1 MFIPFSGLHSVHLKL
16 RWPPVI
22 ASARSRRICR
32 WRKGLYTIY
41 TIYNKGNVGN
51 NCLSLV
57 TLGLPPIWYIR
68 IKRKWSLLL
77 ISLDKRVLSTHA
89 CVLLDINYFILFFLI
104 IIIIIILN
112 LGRISWYRREQIY
125 RSVYS
130 AKLRTPQSGFP
141 GVQKSEFKKIKFKVV
156 MQLSWSSCP
165 LS

>member
-1 MFIPFSGLHSVHLKL
+1 MFRSIFRLFSVPYLISLRSSTYYNRAALPKMITLACYLCELVLIPFSGLHSVHLKL

-32 WRKGLYTIY
+32 WRKGLYKIY

-77 ISLDKRVLSTHA
+77 ISLDKRVLSTYA
-89 CVLLDINYFILFFLI
+89 CVVLDVNRFIVFSFFNY
-104 IIIIIILN
+104 
-112 LGRISWYRREQIY
+112 YY
-125 RSVYS
+125 
-130 AKLRTPQSGFP
+130 
-141 GVQKSEFKKIKFKVV
+141 
-156 MQLSWSSCP
+156 LSF
-165 LS
+165 